1 MREVFEIMAGLEKV
15 NGKGLFNIS
24 SKTRAEEQHMKSGG
38 FRFKMKRRS
47 SFFT

>member
-15 NGKGLFNIS
+15 NGTGLFNIS
-24 SKTRAEEQHMKSGG
+24 SKTRAEEQQMKSGG